1 MKKLILFFAA
11 VCYAAMMQAGLIT
24 ETKYIDENGEEQS
37 QKANKVNSS
46 EEKVI
51 LTEGWYY
58 VSSIT
63 TISQGIICQGEVH
76 LILTDNG
83 KLTVQG
89 NEEFAGIQVPS
100 EESSLTIYGQ
110 RSQTGQLVANGGN
123 NAAGIGG
130 GNYGSGSNITIN
142 GGTVTATSNYNAYGI
157 GSGYQG
163 ETSSNIFVADGLKV
177 LAGGSVITHTSSD
190 DIAEELVDKK
200 NVTIFGV
207 TSAIKAIDDAAGGS
221 TDKDIV
227 NIANTAKTRILVDA
241 SIATADGAKAISD
254 LAVAKINALKEIL
267 PLIGDDTNTRNI
279 EFISNIISDIVS
291 AVSVN
296 DVTKMTTQ
304 AVNEIPAFLKG
315 RSSAFGSFGTKQNGP
330 AVEIEGEDGT
340 TIKLY
345 KIKNVKF
352 IKEGE

>member
-37 QKANKVNSS
+37 HDADRVISS
-46 EEKVI
+46 KEKVI

-58 VSSIT
+58 VSSNT

-76 LILTDNG
+76 LILTENG

-110 RSQTGQLVANGGN
+110 RSQTGKLVANGGLGAAGIGGGKEGSN
-123 NAAGIGG
+123 SNITINGGVVTANGGDHAAGIGG

-163 ETSSNIFVADGLKV
+163 ETSSN
-177 LAGGSVITHTSSD
+177 VITRSKT
-190 DIAEELVDKK
+190 
-200 NVTIFGV
+200 TM
-207 TSAIKAIDDAAGGS
+207 
-221 TDKDIV
+221 
-227 NIANTAKTRILVDA
+227 NT
-241 SIATADGAKAISD
+241 
-254 LAVAKINALKEIL
+254 E
-267 PLIGDDTNTRNI
+267 
-279 EFISNIISDIVS
+279 
-291 AVSVN
+291 
-296 DVTKMTTQ
+296 
-304 AVNEIPAFLKG
+304 
-315 RSSAFGSFGTKQNGP
+315 KQP
-330 AVEIEGEDGT
+330 
-340 TIKLY
+340 
-345 KIKNVKF
+345 
-352 IKEGE
+352 